1 MSITVRKFYEAG
13 KDSLKLTLESGEQF
27 LDHEIGETSINRPGL
42 ALAGF
47 FQYFAKRRIQVFGLA
62 EFTYL
67 RSLTPE
73 QRALRLE
80 QMFKQRIPCV
90 VSTRNRRLDKDM
102 RDLATRYKIPVL
114 RTPMITAA
122 FMNDATVLLDQLSAP
137 TTRVHGTTVDIL
149 GVGVLIEGEPGI
161 GKSEA
166 ALALI
171 ERGHSLVADDIT
183 VLRRESGNV
192 ISATSVE
199 ITRYHMEIRGLGII
213 HVPSLFGVAA
223 IRTDVRLDLIVRL
236 QRPSPQ
242 VELDRTGLNTV
253 FRNVFGVNVPLVTL
267 PVDAGRDLAH
277 VIEVAALNQRL
288 KMLGHDAAKEL
299 DEKLI
304 GMLSE
309 RRRASK

>member
-1 MSITVRKFYEAG
+1 MAITVQQFYEAA
-13 KDSLKLTLESGEQF
+13 KDSLSLSIESGEKY
-27 LDHEIGETSINRPGL
+27 LGHEVGENSINRPGL

-47 FQYFAKRRIQVFGLA
+47 FQYFARRRIQVFGLA
-62 EFTYL
+62 ESSYL
-67 RSLTPE
+67 RSLAKEE
-73 QRALRLE
+73 QRARLE
-80 QMFKQRIPCV
+80 QMFKKRVPALV
-90 VSTRNRRLDKDM
+90 MTRNRRATKEM
-102 RDLATRYKIPVL
+102 KELATRYHTPVL
-114 RTPMITAA
+114 RSPMITHH
-122 FMNDATVLLDQLSAP
+122 FMNASTVLMESLAAP

-166 ALALI
+166 ALTLI

-183 VLRRESGNV
+183 VLRRESGDD
-192 ISATSVE
+192 ITASSVE

-213 HVPSLFGVAA
+213 HVPSLFGVAS
-223 IRTDVRLDLIVRL
+223 IRTSVRLDLIVRL

-242 VELDRTGLNTV
+242 VELDRTGLNPATRDV
-253 FRNVFGVNVPLVTL
+253 LGVNVPIVTL
-267 PVDAGRDLAH
+267 PVDAGRELAH

-304 GMLSE
+304 GILSK
-309 RRRASK
+309 RRRPS

>member
-1 MSITVRKFYEAG
+1 MTITVRQFYDAA
-13 KDSLKLTLESGEQF
+13 KTSLSLSIESGEKF
-27 LDHEIGETSINRPGL
+27 LDNVIGEHSINRPGL

-47 FQYFAKRRIQVFGLA
+47 FQYFARRRIQVFGLA
-62 EFTYL
+62 EHSYI
-67 RSLTPE
+67 RSLGVE
-73 QRALRLE
+73 DRRLRME
-80 QMFKQRIPCV
+80 QMLKQRVPAIV
-90 VSTRNRRLDKDM
+90 MTRNRHAGKEIKE
-102 RDLATRYKIPVL
+102 LATRYRIPVL
-114 RTPMITAA
+114 RSPMITGA
-122 FMNDATVLLDQLSAP
+122 FMNEATVLLESLAAP

-166 ALALI
+166 ALTLI

-183 VLRRESGNV
+183 VLRRESSNA
-192 ISATSVE
+192 ITASSVE

-213 HVPSLFGVAA
+213 HVPSLFGVASM
-223 IRTDVRLDLIVRL
+223 RTDVRLDLIVRL

-242 VELDRTGLNTV
+242 IELDRTGLNPV
-253 FRNVFGVNVPLVTL
+253 SRNVLGVNIPLITL

-277 VIEVAALNQRL
+277 VIEVAALNERL

-304 GMLSE
+304 SMLSK
-309 RRRASK
+309 RRRTP

>member
-1 MSITVRKFYEAG
+1 MTITLRQFYEAG
-13 KDSLKLTLESGEQF
+13 KDSLKLTLESGEAY
-27 LDHEIGETSINRPGL
+27 LDHDIGETSINRPGL

-47 FQYFAKRRIQVFGLA
+47 FQYFARRRIQVFGLA

-67 RSLTPE
+67 RSLDAA
-73 QRALRLE
+73 QRMLRLE
-80 QMFKQRIPCV
+80 QLFKHRVPAV
-90 VSTRNRRLDKDM
+90 VSTRNRKVPKEIRE
-102 RDLATRYKIPVL
+102 LASRYKIPVL
-114 RTPMITAA
+114 RTPMITGP
-122 FMNDATVLLDQLSAP
+122 FMNDATVLMDQLSAP
-137 TTRVHGTTVDIL
+137 STRVHGTTVDIL

-183 VLRRESGNV
+183 VLRRDGGDV

-223 IRTDVRLDLIVRL
+223 VRTDVRLDLIVRL

-242 VELDRTGLNTV
+242 VELDRTGLNTMY
-253 FRNVFGVNVPLVTL
+253 RNVFGVNVPLVTL

-304 GMLSE
+304 GILSK
-309 RRRASK
+309 RRRAS